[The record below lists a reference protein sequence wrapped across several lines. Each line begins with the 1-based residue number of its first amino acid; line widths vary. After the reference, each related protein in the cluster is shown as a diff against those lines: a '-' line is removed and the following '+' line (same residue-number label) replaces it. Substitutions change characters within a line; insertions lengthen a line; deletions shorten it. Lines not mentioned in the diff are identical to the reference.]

1 MVVLSFVVGLDY
13 FMISELEEAPKA
25 APIPDP
31 DFSTMFSTFP
41 IFCFAYQAHLS
52 SVKIYRRIERPKMFP
67 YISALAL
74 FICFCLYNC
83 K

>member
-13 FMISELEEAPKA
+13 CLIIDLEQKPPVPE
-25 APIPDP
+25 P

-74 FICFCLYNC
+74 FICFCLYNRE
-83 K
+83 